1 VRDLVCEFL
10 LFYYKYGVGSSVWEC
25 ITLCI
30 LEQAVISKFPHG
42 KDLRG
47 RRNPRAIVG
56 FEFIAVVLAYGA
68 SSLSYSKVYV
78 ISTTKSVRE
87 PISR

>member
-1 VRDLVCEFL
+1 MRDLVSEL
-10 LFYYKYGVGSSVWEC
+10 LVFYYKSGVGSSVWEC

-30 LEQAVISKFPHG
+30 LEQAASSKFPHG

-56 FEFIAVVLAYGA
+56 YEFMAVVLAYGA
-68 SSLSYSKVYV
+68 SSLSYSKV
-78 ISTTKSVRE
+78 
-87 PISR
+87 